1 VTKEELISALD
12 GLEAK
17 YTNPND
23 LRRVDREQVH
33 LDADNMILQ
42 YINDKDISA
51 AFYRLELWYS

>member
-1 VTKEELISALD
+1 MTKEELIEALN

-33 LDADNMILQ
+33 LDADNMILK
-42 YINDKDISA
+42 YLNDKDISD
-51 AFYRLELWYS
+51 AFYRLELWYA